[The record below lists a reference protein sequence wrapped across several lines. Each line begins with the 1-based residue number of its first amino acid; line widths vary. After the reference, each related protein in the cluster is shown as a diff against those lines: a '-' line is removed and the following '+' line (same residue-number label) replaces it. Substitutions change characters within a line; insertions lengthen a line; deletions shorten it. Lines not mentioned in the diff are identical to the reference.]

1 MFTYKNK
8 NIQIYLDGP
17 SLDQIK
23 ACDQLLVDGFT
34 FNPSLFKSLGAIDYV
49 SFCRDIIDIES
60 LKPVSLEVISDDYK
74 STVDQALIL
83 SSLSDNINVKIPITF
98 TDSQSTIKVIRE
110 LIKKE
115 IKLNITAIF
124 SLKQIQEILQE
135 IKNTDTI
142 LSVFAGRLYD
152 IGIDAKL
159 KMKEISEYVK
169 KNSDCRLLWASP
181 RMIYDVISAIE
192 TNTDIITIQHS
203 LLKKINLFGLKPED
217 YSLETVNMFY
227 NDALTSKYKI

>member
-1 MFTYKNK
+1 M
-8 NIQIYLDGP
+8 
-17 SLDQIK
+17 
-23 ACDQLLVDGFT
+23 
-34 FNPSLFKSLGAIDYV
+34 
-49 SFCRDIIDIES
+49 
-60 LKPVSLEVISDDYK
+60 
-74 STVDQALIL
+74 

-98 TDSQSTIKVIRE
+98 TDNQSTIKVIRE

-169 KNSDCRLLWASP
+169 KNSDCRLLWAK
-181 RMIYDVISAIE
+181 A
-192 TNTDIITIQHS
+192 
-203 LLKKINLFGLKPED
+203 
-217 YSLETVNMFY
+217 LE
-227 NDALTSKYKI
+227 

>member
-1 MFTYKNK
+1 M
-8 NIQIYLDGP
+8 
-17 SLDQIK
+17 
-23 ACDQLLVDGFT
+23 
-34 FNPSLFKSLGAIDYV
+34 
-49 SFCRDIIDIES
+49 
-60 LKPVSLEVISDDYK
+60 
-74 STVDQALIL
+74 
-83 SSLSDNINVKIPITF
+83 
-98 TDSQSTIKVIRE
+98 
-110 LIKKE
+110 IKKE

-124 SLKQIQEILQE
+124 SLKQIQEKLQE

>member
-23 ACDQLLVDGFT
+23 ECDQLLVDGFT
-34 FNPSLFKSLGAIDYV
+34 FNPSLFKSLGAVDYV

-60 LKPVSLEVISDDYK
+60 SKPVSLEVISDDYK

-152 IGIDAKL
+152 IGIDAKV

-192 TNTDIITIQHS
+192 TNTDIITIQYS

-227 NDALTSKYKI
+227 NDALSSKYKI

>member
-23 ACDQLLVDGFT
+23 ECDQLLVDGFT

-98 TDSQSTIKVIRE
+98 TDSQSTIKVISE

-115 IKLNITAIF
+115 IKFNISAIF
-124 SLKQIQEILQE
+124 SLKQIQVNLQE

>member
-23 ACDQLLVDGFT
+23 ECDQLLVDGFT
-34 FNPSLFKSLGAIDYV
+34 FNPSLFKSLGAVDYV

-60 LKPVSLEVISDDYK
+60 SKPVSLEVISDDYK

-217 YSLETVNMFY
+217 YSLDTVKMFY

>member
-1 MFTYKNK
+1 MFAYKNK

-23 ACDQLLVDGFT
+23 ECDQLLVDGFT
-34 FNPSLFKSLGAIDYV
+34 FNPSLFKSLGAVDYV

-60 LKPVSLEVISDDYK
+60 SKPVSLEVISDDYK

-192 TNTDIITIQHS
+192 TNTDIITIQYS

-227 NDALTSKYKI
+227 NDALSSKYKI